1 MSKTVTLRLNQ
12 NIYELFRAMAES
24 DNRTLS
30 NFIETSALRYI
41 EEHEYVDDYEMEDI
55 RGNQQLNRS
64 LKRSLKDMKYQ
75 KGNFLSN
82 ASIIKFS

>member
-12 NIYELFRAMAES
+12 NIYELFRTMAES

-41 EEHEYVDDYEMEDI
+41 EEHEYVDDYEMEEI
-55 RGNQQLNRS
+55 RENQQLNRS
-64 LKRSLKDMKYQ
+64 LKRAFKEMKSK
-75 KGNFLSN
+75 KGNF
-82 ASIIKFS
+82 IE

>member
-1 MSKTVTLRLNQ
+1 MSKTVTLRLNE
-12 NIYELFRAMAES
+12 NIYELFRTMAES

-41 EEHEYVDDYEMEDI
+41 EEHECVDDYEMEEI

-64 LKRSLKDMKYQ
+64 LKRALKDMKTK
-75 KGNFLSN
+75 KG
-82 ASIIKFS
+82 KFID

>member
-12 NIYELFRAMAES
+12 NIYELFKSMAES

-41 EEHEYVDDYEMEDI
+41 EEHEYVDDYEMEEI
-55 RGNQQLNRS
+55 RENKQLNRS
-64 LKRSLKDMKYQ
+64 LKRALKDMKSQ
-75 KGNFLSN
+75 KGYFVE
-82 ASIIKFS
+82 

>member
-12 NIYELFRAMAES
+12 NIYELFRTMAES

-41 EEHEYVDDYEMEDI
+41 EEHEYVDDYEMEEI
-55 RGNQQLNRS
+55 RENQQLNRS
-64 LKRSLKDMKYQ
+64 LKRGLKDMKSQ
-75 KGNFLSN
+75 KGNF
-82 ASIIKFS
+82 IE

>member
-1 MSKTVTLRLNQ
+1 MSKTITLRLNE

-41 EEHEYVDDYEMEDI
+41 EEHEYVDEFEMDEI
-55 RGNQQLNRS
+55 RENQQLNRS
-64 LKRSLKDMKYQ
+64 LKRALKDMKAK
-75 KGNFLSN
+75 KGNFVE
-82 ASIIKFS
+82 

>member
-1 MSKTVTLRLNQ
+1 MSKTVTLRLNE

-41 EEHEYVDDYEMEDI
+41 EEYEYVDDYEMEEI
-55 RGNQQLNRS
+55 RENQQLNRG
-64 LKRSLKDMKYQ
+64 LKRAIKDMKAK
-75 KGNFLSN
+75 KG
-82 ASIIKFS
+82 KFVE

>member
-12 NIYELFRAMAES
+12 NIYELFRTMAES

-41 EEHEYVDDYEMEDI
+41 EEHEYVDDYEMEEI
-55 RGNQQLNRS
+55 RENQQLNRS
-64 LKRSLKDMKYQ
+64 LKRALKDMKSQ
-75 KGNFLSN
+75 KGNFVE
-82 ASIIKFS
+82 